1 MSNHHPAHRDERMLA
16 REAADSVASAYHDVT
31 DPSLLEILP
40 SLDPVIGELVKRHKE
55 TAAGINWSYHD
66 FLPLEAYR
74 ASRKSERP
82 LSPLAYTAVETA
94 LLTEVN
100 LPWYTAALHHGL
112 ADSVS
117 SVQEFVLAWTSEEDQ
132 HSTLLE
138 TYLLLTNNGDHG
150 ERSRR
155 RKAVLAAGWPHN
167 LEGPFEA
174 MVYTAVQEMATR
186 AFYVCAAAACHGDDP
201 NLSRALRRIAK
212 DETLHMAFYRDVV
225 RAHLEAD
232 PNYVLPLANVLIS
245 FQMPGY
251 VMPDFAERT
260 TYLSRNGVFGPEH
273 YYEQVISV
281 LWSYW
286 ALDKLEPRMPE
297 AKAAKRRL
305 LRYRTVLQ
313 KVAKRVNKAAATGH
327 GTAQTVH
334 LARND

>member
-1 MSNHHPAHRDERMLA
+1 MSNHPRHRDDGTLPKK
-16 REAADSVASAYHDVT
+16 AANSVASAYHDVT
-31 DPSLLEILP
+31 DSSLLEILP
-40 SLDPVIGELVKRHKE
+40 SLDPVIGALVKRHKE
-55 TAAGINWSYHD
+55 AAAGTDWSYHD

-74 ASRKSERP
+74 ASRRSERP

-112 ADSVS
+112 SDSVS

-186 AFYVCAAAACHGDDP
+186 AFYICAAAACEGDDP
-201 NLSRALRRIAK
+201 DLSRALRRIAK

-232 PNYVLPLANVLIS
+232 PNYVLPLTNVLTG

-251 VMPDFAERT
+251 VMPDFAERAM
-260 TYLSRNGVFGPEH
+260 YLSRNGVFGPEH

-286 ALDKLEPRMPE
+286 DLDGLKPRMPE
-297 AKAAKRRL
+297 AIAAQHRL
-305 LRYRTVLQ
+305 LKYRTVLQ
-313 KVAKRVNKAAATGH
+313 KLAKRVVRPTRP
-327 GTAQTVH
+327 
-334 LARND
+334 AREWPDNLGLQND